1 MSEQP
6 AGPPGLEVIETRIY
20 YDPATGRVLHIHQL
34 VSPPGEPLSAD
45 RVNAEMKDF
54 EKALRQRSADLDYL
68 TVDADEVL
76 ASEGGII
83 VDVEHRRLALRSDA
97 DGSA

>member
-6 AGPPGLEVIETRIY
+6 AAPPGLKVLETRIY

-54 EKALRQRSADLDYL
+54 EMALRQRGADLDYL
-68 TVDADEVL
+68 TVDAHEVL
-76 ASEGGII
+76 ASEGEVV
-83 VDVEHRRLALRSDA
+83 VDLERKRLARPSDA
-97 DGSA
+97 G